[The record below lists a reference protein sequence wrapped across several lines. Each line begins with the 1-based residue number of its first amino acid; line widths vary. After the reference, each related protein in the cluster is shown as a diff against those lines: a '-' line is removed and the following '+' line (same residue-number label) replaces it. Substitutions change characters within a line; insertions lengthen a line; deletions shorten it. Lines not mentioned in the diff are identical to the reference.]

1 MAMVVEE
8 KEVACRQP
16 NVWKLVCLFFLW
28 VISSIS
34 LSSKFFLCA
43 DVSVDLLHIVYFP
56 ALLCFILAL
65 LVPLLCLMSTRDLFV
80 NILISLFYFLVD
92 STDHYWYCLQ
102 LFVHWFIRKSFVR
115 RSPYFHIEYHHD
127 LVLMLRIF
135 WKSNFITDS
144 CFVVR
149 H

>member
-1 MAMVVEE
+1 MFIFIVGNLKHFTFIKV
-8 KEVACRQP
+8 
-16 NVWKLVCLFFLW
+16 
-28 VISSIS
+28 
-34 LSSKFFLCA
+34 FLCA

-102 LFVHWFIRKSFVR
+102 LFVH
-115 RSPYFHIEYHHD
+115 
-127 LVLMLRIF
+127 
-135 WKSNFITDS
+135 
-144 CFVVR
+144 
-149 H
+149 